1 MRGIM
6 SVYAKYRGIIR
17 LLILYVL
24 REKPLH
30 GYGIM
35 KELKEIMG
43 KMPGPGNIYP
53 QIRYLLRRNYI
64 EIHEEIQEGRRRK
77 VYRITEKGLK
87 YLEENMDRVNEAID
101 MFSRLKCLFDYGFR
115 EIMAELWVLIKV
127 WDKVS
132 EEDKERV
139 KELIACMKEELAKI
153 LVKYTRETKSSS

>member
-1 MRGIM
+1 MR
-6 SVYAKYRGIIR
+6 SVLDVYAKYRGIIR

-53 QIRYLLRRNYI
+53 QIRYLLHKNYI
-64 EIHEEIQEGRRRK
+64 EIHEEVKEGRRRK
-77 VYRITEKGLK
+77 VYRITEKGLE
-87 YLEENMDRVNEAID
+87 YLAENMDMVNEAIE
-101 MFSRLKCLFDYGFR
+101 MFSRLKHILDYGFR

-127 WDKVS
+127 WDKIS
-132 EEDKERV
+132 DEDKANIREILNR
-139 KELIACMKEELAKI
+139 MKEEIAKI
-153 LVKYTRETKSSS
+153 LVKYTRESKAST

>member
-1 MRGIM
+1 MRSILD
-6 SVYAKYRGIIR
+6 VYAKYRGIIR

-53 QIRYLLRRNYI
+53 QIRYLLHKNYI
-64 EIHEEIQEGRRRK
+64 EIHEEAKKGRRRK
-77 VYRITEKGLK
+77 VYRITEKGLE
-87 YLEENMDRVNEAID
+87 YLAENMDMVNEAIE
-101 MFSRLKCLFDYGFR
+101 MFSRLKHLFDYGFR

-127 WDKVS
+127 WDKIS
-132 EEDKERV
+132 DEDKANIREILNR
-139 KELIACMKEELAKI
+139 MKEEIAKI
-153 LVKYTRETKSSS
+153 LVKYTRESKAST